1 MAKKILLADDS
12 VTIQKVIS
20 ITLANEDYEL
30 IVVGDGDAAVARI
43 NEIKPDLVMVDVAM
57 PGKTGYEVCEIVK
70 NDPSLRNIPVL
81 LLAGTFEPLN
91 MAEAERVRADEN
103 ITKPFESHE
112 LLDKIRYLLSKSRW
126 LEAEG
131 KPAEKEEEFVSPS
144 AVYEEAQPKVE
155 ISEDIWESGGF
166 LGFSE
171 DTEKTLESKP
181 EPASDLSFLEEEIFE
196 HRHDLEEGKFADF
209 RLGTEETGRGQA
221 PSPPLHEFSFGE
233 EEERKE
239 PSEAAGAPFDLETFM
254 AEPPKEKPPAYEPPA
269 RAQARPVELIEE
281 LSLSE
286 EPYSF
291 PEERFKTESFEAPKA
306 QEPAKAPA
314 AAEGFDFGALRAE
327 GFEPEAR
334 PHEVPAEEFFDLG
347 KEPFEVS
354 AALEKTP
361 WPAALAPPLTAP
373 EKAWMEAPVEQAAP
387 HEIKPEE
394 PEKMES
400 IEGPPQAVE
409 HVEPKVSFE
418 AVEPLKEVVYEPEP
432 HARRVAAEISERAEE
447 RLIEEAA
454 ARLEGRIEVPRE
466 EVREVVAKM
475 AREIIQE
482 VAWEVVPDLA
492 EEIIRAEID
501 RIKHALLKLQ

>member
-30 IVVGDGDAAVARI
+30 TVVGDGDSAVVRI
-43 NEIKPDLVMVDVAM
+43 NEIKPDLVMADVAM

-91 MAEAERVRADEN
+91 REEAERVRADES

-112 LLDKIRYLLSKSRW
+112 LLDKIRYLLSKSQW

-171 DTEKTLESKP
+171 DAEKTLESKP
-181 EPASDLSFLEEEIFE
+181 EPAPDLSFLEEEIFE

-209 RLGTEETGRGQA
+209 RLGTEESGRIQA
-221 PSPPLHEFSFGE
+221 PPQPPVQEYSFA

-254 AEPPKEKPPAYEPPA
+254 AEPLKEKTPAPEPP
-269 RAQARPVELIEE
+269 RAQVRPVAEIEE

-291 PEERFKTESFEAPKA
+291 SEERFRAETLEAPKTP
-306 QEPAKAPA
+306 EPAQAPA
-314 AAEGFDFGALRAE
+314 EPEGFDFGALQAE

-334 PHEVPAEEFFDLG
+334 PHEEPAEEFFDLG

-354 AALEKTP
+354 AAREETP
-361 WPAALAPPLTAP
+361 GPEAIAPPLIEP
-373 EKAWMEAPVEQAAP
+373 EKAPMEAPAEQAVP
-387 HEIKPEE
+387 YGIEPEE
-394 PEKMES
+394 PERMEV
-400 IEGPPQAVE
+400 IEEPLQAVE
-409 HVEPKVSFE
+409 HAEPKVSFE

-432 HARRVAAEISERAEE
+432 HMEGVVAEVSERAGE
-447 RLIEEAA
+447 RLMEEAA
-454 ARLEGRIEVPRE
+454 GRLEGRMEVPRE
-466 EVREVVAKM
+466 EVREIVAKM

-501 RIKHALLKLQ
+501 RIKQALLKLQ